1 MSIKVIIMDVD
12 GTLTNSKK
20 LIPEETKNALI
31 KAQENGAILIL
42 ASGRPTSGLIDFA
55 KELDM
60 EKHHGLLVSFNGSTV
75 IDCETNKI
83 LFNETMTIDDGQAV
97 LEHLKN
103 FKVKPMIN
111 KNDYM
116 YVNDVFDNII
126 KWDGKDT
133 NIIQYESR
141 GGKFKLCEKDD
152 LAAFADYPLNK
163 ILTAGDPEY
172 LQENYKAIMEPFKDK
187 LSCMFTA
194 PFYFEFTANGI
205 DKAKALDTVL
215 IPMGYARE
223 EMIAFGD
230 GHNDA
235 SMIEYAGIGVAMG
248 NAVEDLKRIANEVTL
263 SNEEDGIA
271 VSLYKHMPEVFA
283 NNYEISQL

>member
-20 LIPEETKNALI
+20 VITEKTKETLL
-31 KAQENGAILIL
+31 KAQEAGAKLIL
-42 ASGRPTSGLIDFA
+42 ASGRPTSGLMDFA
-55 KELDM
+55 KELKMD
-60 EKHHGLLVSFNGSTV
+60 KHNGLLVSFNGAKV
-75 IDCETNKI
+75 VDCETNKV
-83 LFNETMTIDDGQAV
+83 LFNQAMSVEEGQAV
-97 LEHLKN
+97 LEHMKK
-103 FKVKPMIN
+103 FKVKPMID
-111 KNDYM
+111 KDDYM
-116 YVNDVFDNII
+116 YVNDVFDNEIEVN
-126 KWDGKDT
+126 GKPF
-133 NIIQYESR
+133 NIIQYEAR

-163 ILTAGDPEY
+163 ILTAGDAEY
-172 LQENYKAIMEPFKDK
+172 LAENYKAMMKPFKDS

-215 IPMGYARE
+215 IPMGYKRE

-235 SMIEYAGIGVAMG
+235 SMVKYAGIGVAMA
-248 NAVEDLKRIANEVTL
+248 NAVEDLKAIADEITS

-271 VSLYKHMPEVFA
+271 VSLHEHMPELLCV
-283 NNYEISQL
+283 

>member
-20 LIPEETKNALI
+20 LIPEETKSALI
-31 KAQENGAILIL
+31 KAQENGAILVL
-42 ASGRPTSGLIDFA
+42 ASGRPTSGLMDFA
-55 KELDM
+55 KELNM
-60 EKHHGLLVSFNGSTV
+60 EHYHGLLVSFNGSMV
-75 IDCETNKI
+75 IDCETNNI
-83 LFNETMTIDDGQAV
+83 LFNETMKVEDGQAV
-97 LEHLKN
+97 LEHMKKFN
-103 FKVKPMIN
+103 VKPMIN
-111 KNDYM
+111 KDNYM
-116 YVNDVFDNII
+116 YVNDVFDNEI
-126 KWDGKDT
+126 KINGEPF

-152 LAAFADYPLNK
+152 LASFADYPLNK
-163 ILTAGDPEY
+163 ILIAGDPEY
-172 LQENYKAIMEPFKDK
+172 LKENYQYIMEPFKDK

-215 IPMGYARE
+215 TPMGYTKE

-235 SMIEYAGIGVAMG
+235 SIIKYAGIGVAMG
-248 NAVEDLKRIANEVTL
+248 NAVEELKSIADEITL
-263 SNEEDGIA
+263 SNEENGIA
-271 VSLYKHMPEVFA
+271 VSLRKHMPELFY
-283 NNYEISQL
+283 N